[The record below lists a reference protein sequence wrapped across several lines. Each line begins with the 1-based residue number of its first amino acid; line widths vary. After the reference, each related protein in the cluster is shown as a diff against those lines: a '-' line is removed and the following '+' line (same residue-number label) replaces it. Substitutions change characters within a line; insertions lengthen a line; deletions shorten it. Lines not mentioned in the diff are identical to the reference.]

1 MNTNN
6 STFLIALMQELMK
19 NMNNWYGR
27 ENWDSDLFGE
37 YETNHKSAMVS
48 KFNELFSSRLAIL
61 PVKWNQDVIQN
72 VSRIQDSLE
81 GLAYV
86 YDLLADE
93 PSKSILVK
101 LLTYRLMGHKKVK
114 LPVNT
119 ESYWSQRK
127 GTEALINGKE
137 TMKVNFLDW
146 QLARFALDKLGYP
159 IELFFVPIGVM
170 ATFVQ
175 KQYEYQKREPAI
187 KAQDGD
193 YVIDGGGCWGDS
205 ALYFAHEV
213 GEQGKV
219 FTFEFA
225 SDNLRVFNRNM
236 SLNPQLAS
244 RIEVF
249 PKAMWENSGE
259 KISYSAD
266 GPATSLGINQQNSKK
281 SSEVLTVSIDDFVR
295 EKKLPRV
302 DFIKMDIEGAELGA
316 LKGAEETLRT
326 FRPKLGISL
335 YHKEN
340 DFIEIPTYLNKLG
353 LGYKFF
359 LDHFTIFGNETV
371 LFATTSI
378 NSQPEMSTP

>member
-1 MNTNN
+1 MNSNN
-6 STFLIALMQELMK
+6 SPFLIALIQELMK
-19 NMNNWYGR
+19 NMSNWYGR
-27 ENWDSDLFGE
+27 ENWDPDLFGA
-37 YETNHKSAMVS
+37 YETTYKSAMVS
-48 KFNELFSSRLAIL
+48 KFNALFSSRLAIL
-61 PVKWNQDVIQN
+61 PVTWNQDLIQN
-72 VSRIQDSLE
+72 VSRIQDSIE

-93 PSKSILVK
+93 SSKSTLVK
-101 LLTYRLMGHKKVK
+101 LLTFRLMGHKKVK
-114 LPVNT
+114 LPLNT
-119 ESYWSQRK
+119 ESYWSQRR

-137 TMKVNFLDW
+137 TININFLDW
-146 QLARFALDKLGYP
+146 RLHRFALDKIGYP
-159 IELFFVPIGVM
+159 IEVFFLPAGVM
-170 ATFVQ
+170 ATFIL
-175 KQYEYQKREPAI
+175 KQYEYRKRTPEI
-187 KAQDGD
+187 KAQEGD
-193 YVIDGGGCWGDS
+193 YVIDGGGCWGDT

-225 SDNLRVFNRNM
+225 SDNLKVFNRNM
-236 SLNPQLAS
+236 SLNPQLSS

-266 GPATSLGINQQNSKK
+266 GPATSLAINQHQQNSKN
-281 SSEVLTVSIDDFVR
+281 SSQVLTVSIDDFVR

-326 FRPKLGISL
+326 FRPKLGISV

-340 DFIEIPTYLNKLG
+340 DFIEIPTYLDKLG

-359 LDHFTIFGNETV
+359 LDHFTICGNETV
-371 LFATTSI
+371 LFATTRV
-378 NSQPEMSTP
+378 NQVGGL

>member
-6 STFLIALMQELMK
+6 SKFLIALIQELMK

-27 ENWDSDLFGE
+27 DNWDSELFGV
-37 YETNHKSAMVS
+37 YETHYKSRMVS
-48 KFNELFSSRLAIL
+48 KFNELFSSRVAIL
-61 PVKWNQDVIQN
+61 PVKWNRDVIQD
-72 VSRIQDSLE
+72 VSRIQDSIE
-81 GLAYV
+81 ELAYV

-93 PSKSILVK
+93 FSKSTLVA

-119 ESYWSQRK
+119 ESYWSQRR
-127 GTEALINGKE
+127 GTKDLINGKE
-137 TMKVNFLDW
+137 TIKINFLDW
-146 QLARFALDKLGYP
+146 QLHRFALDKIGYP
-159 IELFFVPIGVM
+159 IEVFFMPAGVM
-170 ATFVQ
+170 ATFIL
-175 KQYEYQKREPAI
+175 KQYEYRKRTPEI
-187 KAQDGD
+187 KAQEGD
-193 YVIDGGGCWGDS
+193 YVIDGGGCWGDT

-225 SDNLRVFNRNM
+225 SDNLKVFDRNM
-236 SLNPQLAS
+236 SLNPQLSS

-266 GPATSLGINQQNSKK
+266 GPATSLAINQQNNKK
-281 SSEVLTVSIDDFVR
+281 SAEVLTVSIDDFVR

-326 FRPKLGISL
+326 FRPKLGISV
-335 YHKEN
+335 YHKES
-340 DFIEIPTYLNKLG
+340 DFIEIPTYLDKLG

-359 LDHFTIFGNETV
+359 LDHFTIYGNETV
-371 LFATTSI
+371 LFATTGI
-378 NSQPEMSTP
+378 NT